1 MNKITDKEL
10 SQIKDHRN
18 KINDLMHQVGVL
30 EANKHAALH
39 DVAEVN
45 AEINKYKKV
54 LEDKYG
60 SINIDVATGEY
71 TPIEEEVENV

>member
-1 MNKITDKEL
+1 MNKITDQEL
-10 SQIKDHRN
+10 SQIKEHRN